1 MSINSS
7 VKEHIHEHFLNNPI
21 SRHWNYHFSNSNEIN
36 EVKSENEDQ
45 KLEIRKFS
53 REDTDKC
60 ANLFKE
66 VFSDYPWY
74 DDWVSI
80 NQARKYL
87 LELIENPAFEGFVA
101 YEGSLIVAVC
111 FGRKKSWWEGK
122 EFFIDEFFVSNLKQG
137 NGIGTKLMNYVK
149 KSLNKE
155 DYRRLVLLTNEGIPA
170 EEFYI
175 KNGFYTKQ
183 GRISM
188 INEL

>member
-7 VKEHIHEHFLNNPI
+7 VKEHIHEHFSNNPI

-137 NGIGTKLMNYVK
+137 NGIGTKLIDYVK
-149 KSLNKE
+149 DSLNKE